1 MKSEQKMRWMWL
13 CLGVVVG
20 VGIATL
26 WPHEPALADMSDRD
40 QQFTMSTAQI
50 ELLNPLEGVFV
61 TDLVSGTLRG
71 AVLNRQFGKFSVFYY
86 RDLNKDF
93 LVDTGRQARYAV
105 VNGQVQLASRAG
117 VQFGAS
123 AIYVAELTTGKL
135 IAYSFPYRDIP
146 DVVPPIEL
154 IPLDQFSWRAPDP
167 GK

>member
-1 MKSEQKMRWMWL
+1 MRTEQKMRWTWL
-13 CLGVVVG
+13 CMGIVVG
-20 VGIATL
+20 LGIATL
-26 WPHEPALADMSDRD
+26 WPHEPAFATMGDRD

-71 AVLNRQFGKFSVFYY
+71 AVINRQFGKFNVFYY

-93 LVDTGRQARYAV
+93 QVQADRQPRYAV
-105 VNGQVQLASRAG
+105 VNGQVQIASRAG

-123 AIYVAELTTGKL
+123 VIYVAELISGKL
-135 IAYSFPYRDIP
+135 IAYGFPYRDIAE
-146 DVVPPIEL
+146 VVPPIEL
-154 IPLDQFSWRAPDP
+154 IPLDQFQWRAADQ